1 MSLHIFARS
10 TITADLYPIE
20 LSLDATVDDLRNAL
34 EDALKVTSV
43 QITYQGQPCAV
54 GSATLA
60 DLGVCPESVVDVTCG
75 KLEIARWGRGLDVG
89 EDKQTVSDKE
99 GATGCAVA
107 REGWDTGKHTWYVD
121 IVNEHVLDR
130 SDRCYDIGVCTD
142 SADLD
147 ECPLHNRIGVYSVR
161 GFGRYLGNCES
172 NPARFE
178 EGDVAGWPTSMHRTR
193 VTLTLDCDKQELC
206 TSLQTGHVVIVR
218 NLPRAVLYPC
228 VGFQSCSVMLRMHNN
243 PDQPMP

>member
-161 GFGRYLGNCES
+161 GFWPPVPS
-172 NPARFE
+172 APAVPARKVL
-178 EGDVAGWPTSMHRTR
+178 GKLRKQPCAVRRRRRGRLADVHAPH
-193 VTLTLDCDKQELC
+193 
-206 TSLQTGHVVIVR
+206 TGHLDTR
-218 NLPRAVLYPC
+218 L
-228 VGFQSCSVMLRMHNN
+228 
-243 PDQPMP
+243 